1 MSKFSEIIDEADK
14 NKKNNLEERKEKY
27 LIEIK
32 SDIKSIQKNVQF
44 ISWLIIIG
52 LISYFLLIVGSGTYF

>member
-32 SDIKSIQKNVQF
+32 SDIKSIKKNVQF

>member
-32 SDIKSIQKNVQF
+32 SDIKSIKKNVQF

-52 LISYFLLIVGSGTYF
+52 LISYFMLIVGAGTYF